1 MTDCVICQRRD
12 QDPDYGQCCPLCPSR
27 LSRRLQEIPGLVAE
41 LYALGYV
48 QRDHRG
54 ERRDEQG
61 RVWPHFD
68 QVANALPSGPING
81 ARSAP
86 RVSGTSSA
94 PVPIRIDPTDLLA
107 PARLASTAVHVSSPW
122 PEDQIGHLAVAT
134 ELDFWARDWADQRGE
149 GLPTPD
155 VATLARW
162 LDDRID
168 WAVEDFPALDEMA
181 EKVRRLHGSLMA
193 ALGLF
198 AAPPKSMEAPCR
210 NPDCE
215 GAGSLSLFQEYP
227 GARIECSMCT
237 GLLSEDEYAEY
248 VRGLVDQELQ
258 SRRRVTVKVYIVIVD
273 DRHVDLEPTP
283 FADPDAAVEYARETA
298 RSYALRP
305 EDFEEESVKGR
316 LYHATYSVEGDSV
329 WVVEKEMVTTAAKV
343 KENAA

>member
-1 MTDCVICQRRD
+1 MLCVICNHREAEQ
-12 QDPDYGQCCPLCPSR
+12 DYGQCCPLCPSR
-27 LSRRLQEIPGLVAE
+27 LARRLAELPGLVAE
-41 LYALGYV
+41 LHALGFV

-68 QVANALPSGPING
+68 QIAHALPSGPING

-86 RVSGTSSA
+86 RVSGTSAA

-134 ELDFWARDWADQRGE
+134 ELDFWVRDWADQRGE

-155 VATLARW
+155 VTTLAGW
-162 LDDRID
+162 LWDRIA
-168 WAVEDFPALDEMA
+168 WAIGVYPALDEMA
-181 EKVRRLHGSLMA
+181 AAVRRIHGALMA

-198 AAPPKSMEAPCR
+198 AAPPKAMEAPCR
-210 NPDCE
+210 NPGCE
-215 GAGSLSLFQEYP
+215 GQGSLSLFQEYP

-248 VRGLVDQELQ
+248 VRGLINE
-258 SRRRVTVKVYIVIVD
+258 
-273 DRHVDLEPTP
+273 
-283 FADPDAAVEYARETA
+283 A
-298 RSYALRP
+298 
-305 EDFEEESVKGR
+305 
-316 LYHATYSVEGDSV
+316 
-329 WVVEKEMVTTAAKV
+329 

>member
-27 LSRRLQEIPGLVAE
+27 LSRRLREIPGLVAE

-54 ERRDEQG
+54 LHGFPAVDANGRRLEHHD
-61 RVWPHFD
+61 PI
-68 QVANALPSGPING
+68 ANALPSGPING

-86 RVSGTSSA
+86 RVSGTSAA

-134 ELDFWARDWADQRGE
+134 ELDFWVRDWADQRGE

-168 WAVEDFPALDEMA
+168 WAIEDCPALDEMA
-181 EKVRRLHGSLMA
+181 EKVRRIHGSLAA

-215 GAGSLSLFQEYP
+215 GQGSLSLFQEYP

-248 VRGLVDQELQ
+248 VRGLVDQE
-258 SRRRVTVKVYIVIVD
+258 RRRREPTVD
-273 DRHVDLEPTP
+273 DGLVHD
-283 FADPDAAVEYARETA
+283 ADGLRVYLTDAGDYVMASGGCWLPGVYPDVEAAVAEYEAMR
-298 RSYALRP
+298 
-305 EDFEEESVKGR
+305 DEE
-316 LYHATYSVEGDSV
+316 A
-329 WVVEKEMVTTAAKV
+329 